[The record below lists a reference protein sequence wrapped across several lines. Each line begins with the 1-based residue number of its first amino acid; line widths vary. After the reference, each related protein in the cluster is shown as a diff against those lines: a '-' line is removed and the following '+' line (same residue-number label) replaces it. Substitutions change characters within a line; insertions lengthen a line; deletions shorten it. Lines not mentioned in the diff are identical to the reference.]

1 MNNRQAIGAIDNLIE
16 TLERLKS
23 ILDDSDRVMTCGEA
37 AHLLGVAPSTI
48 SCYIRDGKLKKV
60 TSGGVTGVW
69 GKDVMKLM

>member
-1 MNNRQAIGAIDNLIE
+1 MKNITKKRIIRWA
-16 TLERLKS
+16 
-23 ILDDSDRVMTCGEA
+23 A

-69 GKDVMKLM
+69 GKDVMRLM